1 MCEPNIAKP
10 VSPEYNRM
18 NKVVILT
25 VFLLST
31 FNSSRA
37 DAEQTLI
44 DRLEAK
50 YFSVLDEWVERG
62 GKANEYQ
69 SVVLET
75 CGKLVMVSANASE
88 AVAFTTTQRE
98 EFDFRVDV
106 CAKTTVNR
114 SHHQSEFD
122 DPKII
127 QAICDDSK
135 VRLLGKLCKRSGLR

>member
-1 MCEPNIAKP
+1 
-10 VSPEYNRM
+10 M
-18 NKVVILT
+18 NKNIVIAI
-25 VFLLST
+25 FLLDL
-31 FNSSRA
+31 FNSSMA
-37 DAEQTLI
+37 NAGKTLI
-44 DRLEAK
+44 DKLEDK
-50 YFSVLDEWVERG
+50 YFSVLDGWVERG
-62 GKANEYQ
+62 GKINEYQ

-75 CGKLVMVSANASE
+75 CGKLVMVTANASE
-88 AVAFTTTQRE
+88 VVTLTTTQRE

-135 VRLLGKLCKRSGLR
+135 VLLLRKLCNRSGLR

>member
-1 MCEPNIAKP
+1 
-10 VSPEYNRM
+10 M
-18 NKVVILT
+18 NKNIVIAI
-25 VFLLST
+25 FLLAL
-31 FNSSRA
+31 FNSSMA
-37 DAEQTLI
+37 NAGKTLT
-44 DRLEAK
+44 DKLEDK
-50 YFSVLDEWVERG
+50 YFSVLDGWVERG
-62 GKANEYQ
+62 GKINEYQ

-75 CGKLVMVSANASE
+75 CGKLVMVTANASE
-88 AVAFTTTQRE
+88 VVTLTTTQRE

-135 VRLLGKLCKRSGLR
+135 VLLLRKLCNRSGLR

>member
-1 MCEPNIAKP
+1 
-10 VSPEYNRM
+10 M
-18 NKVVILT
+18 NKYIVIAI
-25 VFLLST
+25 FLLVG
-31 FNSSRA
+31 FNDSMAYAGKTLA
-37 DAEQTLI
+37 DK
-44 DRLEAK
+44 LEDK
-50 YFSVLDEWVERG
+50 YFSVLDGWVELG
-62 GKANEYQ
+62 GRVNEYQ

-75 CGKLVMVSANASE
+75 CGKLVMVTANASE
-88 AVAFTTTQRE
+88 VVTLTTTQRE

-135 VRLLGKLCKRSGLR
+135 VLLLRKLCNRSGLR